1 MKPAPFEYVA
11 PASVEEALDL
21 LARHGDA
28 AKILAGGQSLVPML
42 NMRLVRPS
50 LLIGLRR
57 LRTLDH
63 VAVENGSIRIGS
75 MTRQRT
81 VEQAPVV
88 RATCPVLAEA
98 LELVGHPVIRNQGT
112 VGGSV
117 AHADPAAELPAVV
130 VALDGAVTLVST
142 RGRRTVAAGTFFRS
156 LLTTTAEP
164 DELIAEVAV
173 RPVGGAGLAT
183 GWAVEEVSRRH
194 GDFALAGVVAVL
206 AADGDGG
213 ITDARIALFGV
224 EDRPTRRPQ
233 AEAALRGT
241 RGAPEAVTEAA
252 ALAVRELVPLDDLH
266 ASAALRTRLA
276 GVLVRRAVERA
287 YRRAV
292 PRG

>member
-11 PASVEEALDL
+11 PASVEEAVDC

-28 AKILAGGQSLVPML
+28 AKVLAGGQSLVPML

-50 LLIGLRR
+50 VLVSLRR
-57 LRTLDH
+57 LRALDY
-63 VAVENGSIRIGS
+63 VAVENSSIRIGS
-75 MTRQRT
+75 MTRQRA

-88 RATCPVLAEA
+88 RDACPVLGEA
-98 LELVGHPVIRNQGT
+98 LALVGHPAIRNQGT
-112 VGGSV
+112 IGGSV
-117 AHADPAAELPAVV
+117 AHADPAAEVPAVV

-142 RGRRTVAAGTFFRS
+142 RGRRTVPAATFFRT

-173 RPVGGAGLAT
+173 HPVGGAGLAS

-194 GDFALAGVVAVL
+194 GDFALAGVVAALV
-206 AADGDGG
+206 ADGDGG
-213 ITDARIALFGV
+213 IADARIALFGV

-241 RGAPEAVTEAA
+241 RGAPEALAEAA

-266 ASAALRTRLA
+266 ASAPLRTRLA
-276 GVLVRRAVERA
+276 SVLVRRAVERA

-292 PRG
+292 PHG